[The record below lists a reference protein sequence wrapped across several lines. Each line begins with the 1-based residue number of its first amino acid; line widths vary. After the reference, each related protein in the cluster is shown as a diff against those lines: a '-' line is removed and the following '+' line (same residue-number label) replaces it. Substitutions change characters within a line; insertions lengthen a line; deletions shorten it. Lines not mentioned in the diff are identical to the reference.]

1 MKCSVVVAVGRRI
14 LLDPARD
21 ANCSSCIRRSRIGD
35 SNTSVSEVL
44 LIMSDAAD
52 AGGSITSSELA
63 KEDALIAVPTLTL
76 IATVAYHAGCN
87 GADKAIT
94 QGCEKM
100 LNFTLSTHFN
110 EL

>member
-1 MKCSVVVAVGRRI
+1 MIPLEST
-14 LLDPARD
+14 P
-21 ANCSSCIRRSRIGD
+21 
-35 SNTSVSEVL
+35 VSEVL
-44 LIMSDAAD
+44 LIMSDSAD
-52 AGGSITSSELA
+52 TGGSITSSELA
-63 KEDALIAVPTLTL
+63 REDAPSLTAEPTLTL